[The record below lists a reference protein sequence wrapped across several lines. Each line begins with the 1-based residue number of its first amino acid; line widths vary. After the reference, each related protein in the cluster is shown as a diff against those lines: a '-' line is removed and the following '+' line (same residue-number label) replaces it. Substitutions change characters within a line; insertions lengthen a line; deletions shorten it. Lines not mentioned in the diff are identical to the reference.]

1 MGERGVRNA
10 EVTGSIPVP
19 STGRADRIFLAL
31 ALLLAFGPT
40 GATGQTEPPEVSLA
54 SLIGRIERHHRS
66 LPHFRARFEQQFT
79 PRIFGRSRTETG
91 QLIVKRPDRMRW
103 EYETPEPKVF
113 VTDGTN
119 TWFHVPADRQVVV
132 GAFRSAGGSG
142 DTNATPAEL
151 ATGEVNPLGFLTGEL
166 DLLDHFDV
174 ELEEPG
180 SGGFRPL
187 RLTPHEPAAVSFVR
201 LLVEPDAGLIRGLE
215 WEDPEGNVTRFRF
228 DDFRTDEPPEDS
240 TFVFLIPPGTEI
252 LTASDFRGPG
262 DRP

>member
-10 EVTGSIPVP
+10 EATGSIPVP
-19 STGRADRIFLAL
+19 STGRQGRIVAAM
-31 ALLLAFGPT
+31 ALLPALGAI
-40 GATGQTEPPEVSLA
+40 GATGQPEPPEAGLA
-54 SLIGRIERHHRS
+54 SLIERIERRHRS

-91 QLIVKRPDRMRW
+91 HLIVKRPDRMRW

-132 GAFRSAGGSG
+132 GAFRDVGGSA
-142 DTNATPAEL
+142 DTN
-151 ATGEVNPLGFLTGEL
+151 VNPLGFLTGDL

-174 ELEEPG
+174 ELEEPE
-180 SGGFRPL
+180 SEGFRPL
-187 RLTPHEPAAVSFVR
+187 RLTPREPAAVSFVR

-240 TFVFLIPPGTEI
+240 VFLFLIPPGVEI
-252 LTASDFRGPG
+252 LTASDFRGRG
-262 DRP
+262 GG